1 MSKVQI
7 YQKGPFGRAFL
18 CQRALFRWV
27 RHPYSSQ
34 PNCMAPSKVVVG
46 NVDCKNFTKS
56 ALLAGSFGPY
66 SSKPNC
72 MAPSRGVVGDVTC
85 CVCVRVCVC
94 VCVCMC
100 VCLCV
105 YIVKKCVGKCKLL
118 KFVKKPDASFI
129 CIGEFNSE
137 QKLFFLPVPP
147 PSRRCHVL
155 RRPLRPPPL
164 RRCVCV
170 CV

>member
-7 YQKGPFGRAFL
+7 YQKGPFGRALL

-34 PNCMAPSKVVVG
+34 PNCKAPSKVVVG

-85 CVCVRVCVC
+85 
-94 VCVCMC
+94 
-100 VCLCV
+100 
-105 YIVKKCVGKCKLL
+105 
-118 KFVKKPDASFI
+118 A
-129 CIGEFNSE
+129 
-137 QKLFFLPVPP
+137 
-147 PSRRCHVL
+147 
-155 RRPLRPPPL
+155 PPL
-164 RRCVCV
+164 SSVSRSAPTASSTSSSSL
-170 CV
+170 